1 MKGVRA
7 AAAAAALA
15 AVAAVVFAW
24 PAGAETPDESRSITV
39 SGFGSVTAVPDQ
51 AEWSFGVQTE
61 GATARE
67 ALRKNANEIAA
78 VIQAL
83 KDAGIAAADLRTEQV
98 SVFPRTSPDGSE
110 VLGYTASN
118 SVHVVLRDIAKAG
131 AVIDVAAAAGA
142 NQIFGPMLTVSNSDA
157 LYEKA
162 LEEAYDQATARASRL
177 AAKAGVQLG
186 RVQSIV
192 EGSNLPPTPV
202 FRAGGDSSEAAATP
216 IEPGTTEVQATI
228 TVTFAIS

>member
-1 MKGVRA
+1 
-7 AAAAAALA
+7 
-15 AVAAVVFAW
+15 
-24 PAGAETPDESRSITV
+24 
-39 SGFGSVTAVPDQ
+39 
-51 AEWSFGVQTE
+51 
-61 GATARE
+61 
-67 ALRKNANEIAA
+67 
-78 VIQAL
+78 
-83 KDAGIAAADLRTEQV
+83 
-98 SVFPRTSPDGSE
+98 
-110 VLGYTASN
+110 
-118 SVHVVLRDIAKAG
+118 
-131 AVIDVAAAAGA
+131 
-142 NQIFGPMLTVSNSDA
+142 MLTVSNSDA